1 MLKRIMLMIAAPIL
15 ATFSGQSFAQEI
27 FQETTGQYSTIELVE
42 RLPLVGQNK
51 ITIRSSETLRGFLSI
66 TTADKAEVSVNYF
79 KKAKTPSRSRAVDYI
94 DLIALS
100 LEKTPGG
107 ARLELR
113 APNPAP
119 WRKGEAGIVELELVV
134 PDSSSVEIEAPYFD
148 IEAIG
153 PLKGFVVPSS
163 LGRVDV
169 SDVTGLLEVAT
180 TNQRVSVES
189 ISGAITVTATN
200 ATLAASNITCHEQQ
214 ARFQNEGGDIRIDGC
229 VGAIDVKNSYGRI
242 DIDNFIPEGNSNYIR
257 GQSEPIIVAIS
268 AMQNSRLVIANRY
281 EDIEISV
288 PETISASLSLSVEEN
303 GKIEATNFPFKAE
316 LVTQTRLNLVAG
328 EGLSLIKGGV
338 RGQGNIYVRGFSEND

>member
-1 MLKRIMLMIAAPIL
+1 MLKRILVMIAAPIL
-15 ATFSGQSFAQEI
+15 AAFPGQSFAQEI
-27 FQETTGQYSTIELVE
+27 FQEATGQYSTFELAE

-51 ITIRSSETLRGFLSI
+51 ISIRSSETLRGFLNI
-66 TTADKAEVSVNYF
+66 TTADQAEVSVNYF
-79 KKAKTPSRSRAVDYI
+79 KKAKTSSRSRAVDYI
-94 DLIALS
+94 DLIALT
-100 LEKTPGG
+100 LEKVPGG

-119 WRKGEAGIVELELVV
+119 WRKGEAGMVELELVV

-148 IEAIG
+148 IEAVG

-169 SDVTGLLEVAT
+169 TDVTGLLEVAT

-189 ISGAITVTATN
+189 ISGAITVIATN
-200 ATLAASNITCHEQQ
+200 STLAASNITCHEHQ
-214 ARFQNEGGDIRIDGC
+214 ARFENEGGDIRIDGF

-242 DIDNFIPEGNSNYIR
+242 DIDDFVPEGNRNYIR
-257 GQSEPIIVAIS
+257 GLSEPIVVAIS
-268 AMQNSRLVIANRY
+268 DMQDSRLVITNRY
-281 EDIEISV
+281 EDIEITI

-328 EGLSLIKGGV
+328 EGVSLIKGGV